1 MVSAGWQAPRPCSA
15 STAIIRHLLL
25 HALLAKA
32 PREKCVVLDREIDR
46 LGALR
51 RESSVSN
58 LRSLHNL
65 PREEVRSH
73 KSSTVLV
80 DFNTA
85 VQLTIAV
92 MAPDLIAV
100 VGPFMLPSG

>member
-1 MVSAGWQAPRPCSA
+1 
-15 STAIIRHLLL
+15 L

-32 PREKCVVLDREIDR
+32 HQEKRVVRDRKIDR

-65 PREEVRSH
+65 LGEEVRSH

-80 DFNTA
+80 DFNT
-85 VQLTIAV
+85 
-92 MAPDLIAV
+92 V
-100 VGPFMLPSG
+100 V

>member
-1 MVSAGWQAPRPCSA
+1 MCAGWQAPRPCSA

-25 HALLAKA
+25 HALLARA
-32 PREKCVVLDREIDR
+32 HREKCVVLDREIDR

-58 LRSLHNL
+58 LRALHKL
-65 PREEVRSH
+65 LREEVRSH

-80 DFNTA
+80 HFNTV
-85 VQLTIAV
+85 VQMTIAV
-92 MAPDLIAV
+92 LAPDLIAV
-100 VGPFMLPSG
+100 VGSFMLPSG